1 MPMIQSLMRH
11 ICAIFY
17 AFIMPYTFLYLFA
30 LIFAF
35 LVAFDLSSQFW
46 LHPCRIH
53 SIISLVLGRLGSDH
67 ALTHHI
73 LYFLYIYSCTWQY
86 TRRETSTPF
95 VALRLDCEYTPEYYP
110 SYCASFRPRASPS
123 SCRFAHI
130 FITGRVYTILWRIPH
145 ISWRITSPTHQ
156 KASIGPLTTPR
167 TFSDTDCGVVVW
179 FLTI

>member
-1 MPMIQSLMRH
+1 MPLLCLMLS
-11 ICAIFY
+11 Y
-17 AFIMPYTFLYLFA
+17 AFFA

-46 LHPCRIH
+46 SHPCRIH

-67 ALTHHI
+67 ADTSYFVLSVYI
-73 LYFLYIYSCTWQY
+73 LLYLEIYEE
-86 TRRETSTPF
+86 RETSTPF
-95 VALRLDCEYTPEYYP
+95 VSLRLDCEYTPEYYP
-110 SYCASFRPRASPS
+110 SYCASFCPRASPS